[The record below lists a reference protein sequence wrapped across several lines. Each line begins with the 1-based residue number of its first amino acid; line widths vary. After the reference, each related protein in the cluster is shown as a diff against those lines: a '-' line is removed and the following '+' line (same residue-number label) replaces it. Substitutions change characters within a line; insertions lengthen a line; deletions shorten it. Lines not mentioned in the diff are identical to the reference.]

1 MKVIKVTDQTAPKK
15 RGVKRKAGRLLTTG
29 ATICLMC
36 LGCGIGLYT
45 GVQIATATTI
55 KADTAETHVVQEGE
69 TLWDIARPVAD
80 AQGQDIREVIY
91 EIQINNDLGP
101 NPTLKPG
108 QKLLVPVLKE
118 K

>member
-1 MKVIKVTDQTAPKK
+1 MKKIEIRDHRPQKSKK
-15 RGVKRKAGRLLTTG
+15 SKLPGLIRAGLTF
-29 ATICLMC
+29 AVA
-36 LGCGIGLYT
+36 CGIGFAIGRASNVILP
-45 GVQIATATTI
+45 TATLA
-55 KADTAETHVVQEGE
+55 ADNSQIHVVEDGE
-69 TLWDIARPVAD
+69 TLWDIARPIAD

>member
-1 MKVIKVTDQTAPKK
+1 MKVIKVTDQTTPKK
-15 RGVKRKAGRLLTTG
+15 RVVKRKAGRLLTTG

-80 AQGQDIREVIY
+80 ARGQDIREVVY
-91 EIQINNDLGP
+91 QLEVNNELDQ
-101 NPTLKPG
+101 NCNLKPG
-108 QKLLVPVLKE
+108 QRLIIRY
-118 K
+118 